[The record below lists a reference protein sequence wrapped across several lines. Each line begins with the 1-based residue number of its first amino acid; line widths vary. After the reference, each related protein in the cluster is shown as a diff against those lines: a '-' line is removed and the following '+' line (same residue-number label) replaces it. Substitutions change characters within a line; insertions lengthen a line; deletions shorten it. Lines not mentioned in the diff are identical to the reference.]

1 MTSVYGGHAL
11 IHGSTL
17 MSEVVGGTEAGIFF
31 DFFFWGGGGLQGDDG
46 DPMCGSGVRPA
57 DDRALQR
64 GVGHQRQGARA
75 GLTERAEREGG

>member
-1 MTSVYGGHAL
+1 MAATSLFMDDLRLWRACPHSWLDA
-11 IHGSTL
+11 
-17 MSEVVGGTEAGIFF
+17 
-31 DFFFWGGGGLQGDDG
+31 DGDDG